1 MDVRTEVGATLRRL
15 REARGVSL
23 EQLGRR
29 VGLGKTG
36 VQAIESGRSG
46 APLDRLQALADALGA
61 VLSVEVC
68 APDVA
73 AEERVIRDAIHAL
86 PEERRALL
94 LRVARAAADVDDVL
108 LRGAVEG
115 LESWARAARAA
126 RAHG

>member
-15 REARGVSL
+15 REARGLSL
-23 EQLGRR
+23 EQLARR

-46 APLDRLQALADALGA
+46 APLDRLQALASALGA
-61 VLSVEVC
+61 SLVVEVR
-68 APDVA
+68 APEA
-73 AEERVIRDAIHAL
+73 AALERALQAAVEAL

-115 LESWARAARAA
+115 LEAWARAARAA